1 MRLGVQVSNFTWPEG
16 PTQLGATFGRIAE
29 EADGAGFAS
38 FWVMDHFF
46 QISMIGPAENDMLEG
61 YSALALAAARTK
73 NIKLGTLVTGVTYR
87 HPGILIK
94 TATTLDVLSGGRAY
108 LGIGAAWNEEEHRG
122 LGIPYPPVAE
132 RFERL
137 EETLQLAHQMWAGDE
152 RPFAGKHYQLDR
164 PLNSPQALQRPHP
177 PILIGGSG
185 EKKTLRLV
193 AQYADESN
201 LICGADEIPRK
212 LEALAGHCER
222 LGRDRSEITVS
233 YQGVACIAPSH
244 DQAVAE
250 LDAMLAERGLDTT
263 SLSEEEAAGVR
274 AMVPHGDPDE
284 VGQIFSNHLATGV
297 DGFTVSAPANG
308 HIEGRVQLLG
318 ETLARVVS

>member
-61 YSALALAAARTK
+61 YSALAFAAARTK

-193 AQYADESN
+193 AQYADACN
-201 LICGADEIPRK
+201 LFAAPGAEGELRRK
-212 LEALAGHCER
+212 LDILRGHCEAVGR
-222 LGRDRSEITVS
+222 PYEAIQKTAIYNLNVTRDGRDGSVTPQATVEQLAVMADLGMDEIILPMPNVIT
-233 YQGVACIAPSH
+233 
-244 DQAVAE
+244 
-250 LDAMLAERGLDTT
+250 L
-263 SLSEEEAAGVR
+263 
-274 AMVPHGDPDE
+274 
-284 VGQIFSNHLATGV
+284 
-297 DGFTVSAPANG
+297 GFFD
-308 HIEGRVQLLG
+308 LLG
-318 ETLARVVS
+318 SDVVPQVAALPVAGR

>member
-16 PTQLGATFGRIAE
+16 PSQIGATFGRIAE

-46 QISMIGPAENDMLEG
+46 QISMVGPAENDMLEG
-61 YSALALAAARTK
+61 YSALAFAAARTK
-73 NIKLGTLVTGVTYR
+73 QIKLGTLVTGVTYR

-94 TATTLDVLSGGRAY
+94 TATTLDVLSSGRAY

-137 EETLQLAHQMWAGDE
+137 EETLRLAHQMWAGDE
-152 RPFAGKHYQLDR
+152 RPFDGKHYQLDR

-177 PILIGGSG
+177 PILIGGGG

-193 AQYADESN
+193 AQYADACN
-201 LICGADEIPRK
+201 LFGAPGEEVAGGLRHK
-212 LEALAGHCER
+212 LDILRGHCEAVGR
-222 LGRDRSEITVS
+222 PYEEIQKTAIYPLNVTRDGRDGSVTPQGAIEQLEAMADLGMDEIILSMPNVTD
-233 YQGVACIAPSH
+233 P
-244 DQAVAE
+244 
-250 LDAMLAERGLDTT
+250 GLFD
-263 SLSEEEAAGVR
+263 
-274 AMVPHGDPDE
+274 
-284 VGQIFSNHLATGV
+284 
-297 DGFTVSAPANG
+297 
-308 HIEGRVQLLG
+308 LLG
-318 ETLARVVS
+318 SDVVPQVAALSVAGR